1 MGSNPS
7 RTELIYTRDGF
18 IESFATILD
27 EESELSGAD
36 FDVLLLY
43 LSRDK
48 GAIAYDG
55 KVSNS
60 LFTGYGYEL
69 IGI

>member
-1 MGSNPS
+1 M
-7 RTELIYTRDGF
+7 
-18 IESFATILD
+18 ILD

-36 FDVLLLY
+36 FDILLLY

-60 LFTGYGYEL
+60 LFIGYGYEL